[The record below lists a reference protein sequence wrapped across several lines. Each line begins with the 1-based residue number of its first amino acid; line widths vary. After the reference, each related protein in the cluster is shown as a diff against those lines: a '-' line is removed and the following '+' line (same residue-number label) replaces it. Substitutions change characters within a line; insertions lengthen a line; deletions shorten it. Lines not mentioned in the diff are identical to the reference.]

1 MRRCYRAQLA
11 PSPSGV
17 RGGMRSSDQVAQ
29 QRRKL
34 LGHARELARSGR
46 HADHRSIVAEIE
58 QMEGFALAQA
68 RFQEYAFLAQLDRM
82 CRMARDSRTN
92 SPEADGF
99 SSE

>member
-1 MRRCYRAQLA
+1 
-11 PSPSGV
+11 
-17 RGGMRSSDQVAQ
+17 MRSSDQVAQ

-34 LGHARELARSGR
+34 LDHARELARSGR

-82 CRMARDSRTN
+82 CRMTRDTQASQ
-92 SPEADGF
+92 G
-99 SSE
+99 